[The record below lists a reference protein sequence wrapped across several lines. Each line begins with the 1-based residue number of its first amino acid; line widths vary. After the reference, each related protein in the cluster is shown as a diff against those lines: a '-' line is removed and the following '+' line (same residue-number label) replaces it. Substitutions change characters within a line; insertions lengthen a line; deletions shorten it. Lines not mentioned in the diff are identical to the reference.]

1 MTKKC
6 FICGREI
13 TDKRKKIYCSFE
25 CKMEARRRRARLF
38 KQYKNYDI
46 IGDIMN
52 RQHGTGYIALANAII
67 GTAVEDIRILDKR
80 QIRNFENPAYRARVL
95 SRATEGKPGRTVR
108 ALKNYMDAK
117 EFLFGRRITGLTEHD
132 GKEIYKLLM
141 REKGITNEQ

>member
-1 MTKKC
+1 MIRKC

-13 TDKRKKIYCSFE
+13 KDKRKKIYCSFE
-25 CKMEARRRRARLF
+25 CKLEARRRRARLF
-38 KQYKNYDI
+38 KHYQSYDI
-46 IGDIMN
+46 IGEIMK

-67 GTAVEDIRILDKR
+67 GTAIEDIRILDKR

-95 SRATEGKPGRTVR
+95 SRAKEGKPGRTVR

-117 EFLFGRRITGLTEHD
+117 EFLLGRRITGLTEHD

-141 REKGITNEQ
+141 REKGLSNE